1 QLQAAMREPEPAPA
15 EPPAPELVTHKP
27 RSGPTG
33 SAILVVGV
41 DKLLTVPA
49 RCCKPAPPDAIV
61 GFVTR
66 GRGVTIHRAGCVN
79 LRSMDPER
87 LIAAEWGDAADAAF
101 PVDIEVEATDR
112 TGLLRDVSDT
122 LARERINVVAANT
135 ASRDSSARM
144 SFTIEVTDGAQLA
157 RVLGL
162 LAQVPGVVSV
172 RRR

>member
-1 QLQAAMREPEPAPA
+1 
-15 EPPAPELVTHKP
+15 
-27 RSGPTG
+27 
-33 SAILVVGV
+33 VVGV

-49 RCCKPAPPDAIV
+49 KCCKPAPPDPIV

-79 LRSMDPER
+79 LRAMAVER
-87 LIAAEWGDAADAAF
+87 LIEAQWGDSDGAAF
-101 PVDIEVEATDR
+101 PVDIELHANDR

-122 LARERINVVAANT
+122 LARERINVLAAHT
-135 ASRDSSARM
+135 GSHDTDAKM
-144 SFTIEVTDGAQLA
+144 GFTIEVTDTAQLK

-162 LAQVPGVVSV
+162 LAQVPGVVSA